1 MVGFVFYLYYLDPVN
16 YVKLITEDHWGENA
30 TTVEYGLCSLL
41 LIWLSF
47 QPVPRLQK
55 VMFFV
60 NGLGAF
66 FVAGEEISWGQ
77 RIFGFSTPELLRQH
91 NRQGELTLHNLDA
104 FIYAF
109 GYGHK
114 TAARLIVGWLLL
126 SLVVAVGF
134 PRHRDKIQQMG
145 VPLIPVQLFPI
156 FLLPSLYYHF
166 RDQFVVLRWDE
177 IVELFLCIAMAAWAL
192 DLFLRHRWVRYSKG
206 LPAVGIMVGMFLL
219 VVVTSVS
226 LTQMSLGS
234 LRWYVNY
241 AAVFSYPRL
250 KMFDQARKVYEYIYA
265 NPQYIMDDTR
275 LHYGRMLLEVGK
287 REEAIKILR
296 QAAEIPVEDGSI
308 LPCMSC
314 RGVEKSTEPQA
325 KHWLRKG
332 IIHLLLGQVNQAD
345 TSFDKS
351 TKSYQEQ
358 FVSRPHPQQDALI
371 LWWGAKTLMARGNVS
386 AAVEMAQDARAKA
399 ASVPLRELDR
409 WLRCAKVS
417 IFIGRLKKLYTDGY
431 ISPKQLKKVIKILD
445 RGQWYCP
452 LWVEFPTRSF

>member
-77 RIFGFSTPELLRQH
+77 RIFGLSTPELLRQH
-91 NRQGELTLHNLDA
+91 NTQGELTLHNLDA
-104 FIYAF
+104 FIDIF
-109 GYGHK
+109 GYGHFI
-114 TAARLIVGWLLL
+114 AARLIIGWLLL

-145 VPLIPVQLFPI
+145 VPLVPVQLFPI
-156 FLLPSLYYHF
+156 FLLTLLHF
-166 RDQFVVLRWDE
+166 FRHQFVVPRWDE
-177 IVELFLCIAMAAWAL
+177 IVELFLSIAMAAWAL
-192 DLFLRHRWVRYSKG
+192 DQFLRHRWVRYSKG

-265 NPQYIMDDTR
+265 NPLYIMEDTR

-386 AAVEMAQDARAKA
+386 AAVKMAKDARAKA

-409 WLRCAKVS
+409 WLTCTQASFYK
-417 IFIGRLKKLYTDGY
+417 
-431 ISPKQLKKVIKILD
+431 
-445 RGQWYCP
+445 WYCP
-452 LWVEFPTRSF
+452 LWVEFPTGSFD